1 MTTARV
7 YPLTTARSDATLRIV
22 HARGHVTTDAATAD
36 LSEPPPLY
44 CYRHPDRETW
54 VRCGRCDQPI
64 CTRCS
69 MQGPVG
75 LRCRTCGKPSR
86 DALASLKP
94 NQIAIGLGVATGLGA
109 VVGYF
114 GAQFGFFM
122 IVIGFFAGTIIAE
135 ALDRTVGIKRG
146 PRILTL
152 AIAGIAIGGVLGA
165 SVSLI
170 GMWREMEAFAAAAEA
185 AGETGFPA
193 LALDAFL
200 LQNVPSVL
208 ISIGATIVGAYVRLR

>member
-7 YPLTTARSDATLRIV
+7 YLLTTRGSDGTLRIV
-22 HARGHVTTDAATAD
+22 HARGHVTTDAATAE

-146 PRILTL
+146 PRILAL

-165 SVSLI
+165 SLSLVST
-170 GMWREMEAFAAAAEA
+170 WREIEAFAAAAEA

>member
-1 MTTARV
+1 M
-7 YPLTTARSDATLRIV
+7 
-22 HARGHVTTDAATAD
+22 TTDAATAD
-36 LSEPPPLY
+36 LNEPPPLY

-94 NQIAIGLGVATGLGA
+94 NQIALGLAVATGLGA

-122 IVIGFFAGTIIAE
+122 IVVGFFAGTIIAE
-135 ALDRTVGIKRG
+135 ALDRTIGIKRG
-146 PRILTL
+146 PRIL
-152 AIAGIAIGGVLGA
+152 AIAITGIVLG
-165 SVSLI
+165 SVLGSSLSLV
-170 GMWREMEAFAAAAEA
+170 GLWRELLGFAAMAEA
-185 AGETGFPA
+185 AGESGFPA
-193 LALDAFL
+193 PALDAFL
-200 LQNVPSVL
+200 LQYVPSVL